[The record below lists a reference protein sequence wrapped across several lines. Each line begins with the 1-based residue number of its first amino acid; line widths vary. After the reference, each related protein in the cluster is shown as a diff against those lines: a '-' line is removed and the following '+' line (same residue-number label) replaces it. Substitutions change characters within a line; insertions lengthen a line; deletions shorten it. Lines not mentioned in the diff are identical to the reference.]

1 MRGIGEP
8 MQRGASFMKTHRNT
22 LCQLALIAL
31 LACGQAF
38 AGGLVELPGDFDGT
52 SNIIDNPW
60 YPLPPGQRSIWIEE
74 ADDECQV
81 IIIDVI
87 ATANQSRASVN
98 GVLVRE
104 VLDTVYLDESG
115 EFCENGSGDPDDWEL
130 LEITLDWFA
139 QDVDGNVWYT
149 GEHSVATD
157 HEECDHP
164 SDDPDPIFAN
174 YFMPT
179 DVTGCLDGSWEA
191 GYDIWEDE
199 ADEDILAGIY
209 MLADPQK
216 GDFYFQ
222 EYWEDEATDMAK
234 VLNFKDIET
243 FLYGP
248 QEGCLVTKDWVP
260 LEPGSI
266 EQKTYCYGLGQ
277 VLEKGVAGGKTA
289 YVILVGVIDP

>member
-1 MRGIGEP
+1 
-8 MQRGASFMKTHRNT
+8 MKAHEIILCT
-22 LCQLALIAL
+22 LSALTL
-31 LACGQAF
+31 LAPGEVL

-52 SNIIDNPW
+52 SNIVDNPW
-60 YPLPPGQRSIWIEE
+60 YPLIPGQRSIWIEE

-87 ATANQSRASVN
+87 TSPNQSRASVN

-104 VLDTVYLDESG
+104 VLDRVFLDESG
-115 EFCENGSGDPDDWEL
+115 DFCAEAVGDPDDWEL
-130 LEITLDWFA
+130 VEITLDWFA

-157 HEECDHP
+157 HEECEHP
-164 SDDPDPIFAN
+164 SDDPDPIFHN

-191 GYDIWEDE
+191 GHDIWEDE

-234 VLNFKDIET
+234 VLNFSTVDTVLFGE
-243 FLYGP
+243 
-248 QEGCLVTKDWVP
+248 QAGCLVTKDWVP

-266 EQKTYCYGLGQ
+266 EHKAYCYGLGQ
-277 VLEKGVAGGKTA
+277 VLETGVAGGKTTH
-289 YVILVGVIDP
+289 VILVDVMDP

>member
-1 MRGIGEP
+1 M
-8 MQRGASFMKTHRNT
+8 NT
-22 LCQLALIAL
+22 IRTTFGWLAAIILLIS
-31 LACGQAF
+31 GHAF

-52 SNIIDNPW
+52 SNIVDNPW
-60 YPLPPGQRSIWIEE
+60 YPLVPGQRSIFIEE
-74 ADDECQV
+74 VEDECEI

-87 ATANQSRASVN
+87 TTANQSRTSVN
-98 GVLVRE
+98 GVAIRE

-115 EFCENGSGDPDDWEL
+115 DYCEDGSGGPEDWEL

-139 QDVDGNVWYT
+139 QDMDGNIWYT

-157 HEECDHP
+157 HDECDHP
-164 SDDPDPIFAN
+164 SEDPDPIFQN

-179 DVTGCLDGSWEA
+179 TVTGCLDGSWEA
-191 GYDIWEDE
+191 GYDIWEEE

-209 MLADPQK
+209 MLSNPQK

-234 VLNFKDIET
+234 VLNFKDVDT
-243 FLYGP
+243 FVYG
-248 QEGCLVTKDWVP
+248 ELEDCLRTKDWVP

-266 EQKTYCYGLGQ
+266 EQKTYCFGLGQ
-277 VLEKGVAGGKTA
+277 VLEAGIAGGKTG
-289 YVILVGVIDP
+289 YVILVEVIDP